1 MRAQR
6 KPVAASSPTAAPARL
21 AKVRLVSPPG
31 QKKEAEILGHGPE
44 AAPRV
49 VEVLQRI
56 GVA

>member
-1 MRAQR
+1 MRAQK
-6 KPVAASSPTAAPARL
+6 KPVASSSPSSATARL
-21 AKVRLVSPPG
+21 EKVRLVVPPG
-31 QKKEAEILGHGPE
+31 ERKEAEILGHGPD